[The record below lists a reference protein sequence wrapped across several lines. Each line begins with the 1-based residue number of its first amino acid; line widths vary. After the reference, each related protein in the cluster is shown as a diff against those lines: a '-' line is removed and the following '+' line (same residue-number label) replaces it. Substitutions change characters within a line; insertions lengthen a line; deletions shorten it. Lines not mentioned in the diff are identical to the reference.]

1 MAAAAYRLVEGY
13 TTVAGGL
20 VTGDRI
26 AARRHMGSYRA
37 VVGRRV
43 VGRWA
48 PAGRRVVGRG
58 SAAGSAADHMYLLIQ
73 LSWLFVERNHK
84 SPRTYLLSVIT

>member
-43 VGRWA
+43 VGR
-48 PAGRRVVGRG
+48 G